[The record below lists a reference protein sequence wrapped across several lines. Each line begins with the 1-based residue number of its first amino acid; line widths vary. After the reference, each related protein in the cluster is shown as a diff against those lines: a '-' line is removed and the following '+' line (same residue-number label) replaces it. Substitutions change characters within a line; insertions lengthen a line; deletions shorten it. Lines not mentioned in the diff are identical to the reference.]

1 MKFGTK
7 KGKVITLSSIM
18 HFIVEGHDI
27 LFVNQ
32 SRSTRHGFAHD
43 TTLFIDD
50 LERSNNSCYYLN
62 RTWECYK
69 YQTVMRGAVRKLI
82 DTRRVVLEERFKD
95 YNGYK
100 KMTPKRRE
108 EFEGYI
114 ADDSFLN
121 TYNAIMDKIERR

>member
-1 MKFGTK
+1 
-7 KGKVITLSSIM
+7 M

-50 LERSNNSCYYLN
+50 LERSSDTCHYLN
-62 RTWECYK
+62 RTWECYQ
-69 YQTVMRGAVRKLI
+69 YQTVMRCATRKLI
-82 DTRRVVLEERFKD
+82 DTRREVLESRFKD

-100 KMTPKRRE
+100 KMTSKRRE
-108 EFEGYI
+108 EFEGSI
-114 ADDSFLN
+114 ADDSFLK